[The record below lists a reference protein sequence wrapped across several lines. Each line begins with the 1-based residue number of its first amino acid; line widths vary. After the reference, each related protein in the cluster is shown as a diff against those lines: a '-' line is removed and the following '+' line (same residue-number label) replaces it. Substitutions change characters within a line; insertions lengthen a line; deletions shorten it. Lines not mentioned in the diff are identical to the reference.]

1 MVTLEVNFEEITGS
15 YKGLTTSTRT
25 GRDDEYEAF
34 WSSVM
39 GHLRLM
45 FADIGTVGTTVR
57 FKDHGS

>member
-1 MVTLEVNFEEITGS
+1 MTLKINFEEITGPFE
-15 YKGLTTSTRT
+15 GLTTSTKT
-25 GRDDEYEAF
+25 GRDDEYDSF